1 MTSLSIP
8 LYFFSASFFHRGLS
22 HRKSRSVDK
31 IKDHLASKGVMV
43 ILINR
48 SIIFCFSK
56 VCFTGL
62 DFHSYF
68 NRQENMDKLTKT
80 EIMEKL
86 LKLLQTDRDVDFL
99 LALDEKD
106 LTTLLIA
113 LRERI
118 EQLKKEDVPMVIIGM
133 NSDPDE

>member
-1 MTSLSIP
+1 
-8 LYFFSASFFHRGLS
+8 
-22 HRKSRSVDK
+22 
-31 IKDHLASKGVMV
+31 MV
-43 ILINR
+43 VLVGNIR
-48 SIIFCFSK
+48 
-56 VCFTGL
+56 
-62 DFHSYF
+62 
-68 NRQENMDKLTKT
+68 RKLTKT

-106 LTTLLIA
+106 LTTLLTA